1 MHIKPS
7 LIIRP
12 TWLPCVNVVK
22 VQSHDFSKGFNP
34 NDHYCSQHNN
44 SLYWSGKAREFP
56 IHWPS
61 PLAGWQL
68 HCLGSLHSASLWQF
82 SAILPLPSQ
91 PINTTLNTD
100 THLQQDPCPV
110 HQERTCRQVAPQ
122 HTVELLSFLCAQ
134 HVWHQ
139 YLNTQRPDNARLTA
153 SQ

>member
-100 THLQQDPCPV
+100 TPSTRPMPSSPGTNLPSG
-110 HQERTCRQVAPQ
+110 RTPTYSRAFIVSMCSACVASVPE
-122 HTVELLSFLCAQ
+122 HT
-134 HVWHQ
+134 
-139 YLNTQRPDNARLTA
+139 TTR
-153 SQ
+153 